1 MANSS
6 MVNADRPDGLLPMAA
21 DTQLDLFPLRILVT
35 LENKLLLLLLLRN
48 TCCCTKFF
56 EIYSPYSLYIRCVT
70 LGAKEQRLKVLA
82 FFFLVVL
89 FPYGGRSCTYF
100 LLGTLFFVRI

>member
-35 LENKLLLLLLLRN
+35 LENKLLLLRN
-48 TCCCTKFF
+48 TCCCTIFF
-56 EIYSPYSLYIRCVT
+56 EIHSP
-70 LGAKEQRLKVLA
+70 
-82 FFFLVVL
+82 
-89 FPYGGRSCTYF
+89 
-100 LLGTLFFVRI
+100 